1 MKPPYDPANLL
12 QTLLVQEFR
21 TCQKVFQLLLDEQ
34 RALLNAVYSTAP
46 VFSTAG
52 DTRELLHLARA
63 IESALENLDQIAS
76 TRLRLVGRTQK
87 SRRNTESHLPGLQEG
102 VHVLRGQIFAIMR
115 SNTALAG
122 KALDQAQSM
131 QSYLARP
138 LEQACFPEVFAA
150 VLDARHAL
158 ETGDRRAIA
167 GALDDLQTLIV
178 RLEESTQPA
187 PGEISPHDLANSP
200 YPAKASG
207 LVEKIA
213 ALHHQQNAYRAVFQ
227 SGQRMLSPG
236 D

>member
-21 TCQKVFQLLLDEQ
+21 TCQRVFQLLLDEQ
-34 RALLNAVYSTAP
+34 RALLYAVSTN
-46 VFSTAG
+46 TG
-52 DTRELLHLARA
+52 DTRELLNLARTTDL
-63 IESALENLDQIAS
+63 ALESLEQIAS
-76 TRLRLVGRTQK
+76 ARLRLAGRVQK
-87 SRRNTESHLPGLQEG
+87 NQRSTEAHLPDLQEG
-102 VHVLRGQIFAIMR
+102 VDVLRKQIFAILR

-131 QSYLARP
+131 QTYLAQP
-138 LEQACFPEVFAA
+138 LEQSCFPEVFAA

-167 GALDDLQTLIV
+167 GALDDLQTLIA
-178 RLEESTQPA
+178 RLEESTQTA
-187 PGEISPHDLANSP
+187 RGETIRPDLAATSQ
-200 YPAKASG
+200 PAKPSG

-213 ALHHQQNAYRAVFQ
+213 ALHRQQNAYRAVFQ
-227 SGQRMLSPG
+227 SGQRMLSLG